1 MIKKKV
7 LVTSK
12 SGLHARPANLLIK
25 EAQHYHAA
33 VEICVNNSL
42 YNAKS
47 LLGILA
53 AGVDYGTEI
62 EVVCTGEDEEAAC
75 DAIVKLIAGGMGEAV

>member
-7 LVTSK
+7 KIMAK

-25 EAQHYHAA
+25 EAQHFHST
-33 VEICVNNSL
+33 VEISVNHRVF
-42 YNAKS
+42 NAKS

-53 AGVDYGTEI
+53 AGVGCGTEV
-62 EVVCTGEDEEAAC
+62 EVICTGHDEAEACEA
-75 DAIVKLIAGGMGEAV
+75 VVNLLTGRMGES

>member
-7 LVTSK
+7 IVTAK
-12 SGLHARPANLLIK
+12 AGLHARPANLLIK
-25 EAQHYHAA
+25 EAQHFQS
-33 VEICVNNSL
+33 EIEIGVNNQL

-53 AGVDYGTEI
+53 AGVDCGTEI
-62 EVVCTGEDEEAAC
+62 EVVCNGSDEKAAC
-75 DAIVKLIAGGMGEAV
+75 DAVIKLLASGLGE